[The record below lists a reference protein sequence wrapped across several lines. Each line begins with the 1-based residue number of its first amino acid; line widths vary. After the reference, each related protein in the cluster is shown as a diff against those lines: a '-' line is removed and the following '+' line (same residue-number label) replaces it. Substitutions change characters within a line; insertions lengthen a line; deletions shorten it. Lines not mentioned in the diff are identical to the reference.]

1 MPNKGSTLT
10 PRVDLTGRKFGRL
23 RVIARKH
30 KTPLGHYFWECE
42 CDCGAIVVK
51 RGASLQSGNTLSCG
65 CLRKEKTGAKNRSHE
80 QSGTLVYRV
89 WRSMKYRCSNPRAKD
104 YPDYGGRGIKVCERW
119 LNSFENFLA
128 DLGPRPTPQHSI
140 ERLDNDGNYEPG
152 NCVWAT
158 KQEQNR
164 NRRKIGMLARF
175 TDEELLTEV
184 RVRGLEEKL
193 LTKICA

>member
-1 MPNKGSTLT
+1 
-10 PRVDLTGRKFGRL
+10 
-23 RVIARKH
+23 
-30 KTPLGHYFWECE
+30 
-42 CDCGAIVVK
+42 
-51 RGASLQSGNTLSCG
+51 
-65 CLRKEKTGAKNRSHE
+65 
-80 QSGTLVYRV
+80 
-89 WRSMKYRCSNPRAKD
+89 MKYRCSNPRAKD